1 MQADSATAR
10 VIRLQRCTIERTDFG
25 CVTRFD
31 DGTFVN
37 SIPHPQDPHYH
48 VVAHRTGYEDDLHAY
63 TLEHEFVHCFL
74 SERLHGRPSP
84 VLWALA
90 HGSELTGAAAAFEE
104 LSVQAFQRYL
114 RANEQPIVG
123 RVDWGRLKRDALSL
137 LLAALDVPHPYLR

>member
-1 MQADSATAR
+1 MQADVAADR
-10 VIRLQRCTIERTDFG
+10 IIRLQHSTIERTDFG

-31 DGTFVN
+31 DGSFVN

-48 VVAHRTGYEDDLHAY
+48 VIAHRTGYEDDLHAY

-90 HGSELTGAAAAFEE
+90 HGGELAPADAALEE
-104 LSVQAFQRYL
+104 LAVQAFQRYL
-114 RANEQPIVG
+114 RAGEQPIVG
-123 RVDWGRLKRDALSL
+123 GIDWGKMKRDALAL
-137 LLAALDVPHPYLR
+137 LTDLG